1 MLTPPIPTQA
11 PAALTKPRSKRPLSL
26 VADAAAKFT
35 LPKEAEI
42 AIGAAGIFLSYSV
55 LAVQQEN
62 VYKRAYGGE
71 HFKYTFLVLVMERL
85 INAAVALVG
94 LLSFGPSGLK
104 IPHLDIFNSGVSQML
119 AMASSNEALR
129 YVSYPTQVLGKSCKM
144 VPVMAGGIV
153 LGGKRFSLVEYVQ
166 VALIT
171 LGVVVFNFGG
181 ARKKGGAKDSPY
193 GLALIG
199 VSLLLDAVTGGLQDK
214 VKVATKALNP
224 DAAGPKRPSL
234 HESMMWTNASGGI
247 VALVLALL
255 TGHMVGGI
263 KFAIAHPEVLYS
275 ICLFSMA
282 SAVGQNFI
290 FYVVTQF
297 NPLVLTTVTTTR
309 KIFTTL
315 YSVFRNPANRL
326 SELQWAG
333 CAIVFVG
340 MLLDIAKGACCPK
353 KKPPPPSSSIVA
365 SAEDDDDDDDD
376 LEDGIELQDT
386 TKRPLLGR

>member
-71 HFKYTFLVLVMERL
+71 YFKYTFLVLVMERL

-181 ARKKGGAKDSPY
+181 ERKKGGAKDSPY

-309 KIFTTL
+309 KIFSTL
-315 YSVFRNPANRL
+315 YSVFRNPANSL
-326 SELQWAG
+326 NTMQWSGCSLVFAG
-333 CAIVFVG
+333 LLGDIVRKY
-340 MLLDIAKGACCPK
+340 LPAAPK
-353 KKPPPPSSSIVA
+353 AAPPPPPPAVEA
-365 SAEDDDDDDDD
+365 AAEEEGSAPPAAPPAG
-376 LEDGIELQDT
+376 LAT
-386 TKRPLLGR
+386 TPSA

>member
-71 HFKYTFLVLVMERL
+71 YFKYTFLVLVMERL

-144 VPVMAGGIV
+144 VPVMAGGV
-153 LGGKRFSLVEYVQ
+153 LLGGKKFSALEYLQ

-171 LGVVVFNFGG
+171 AGVCVFNLFGKK
-181 ARKKGGAKDSPY
+181 KKGGADSAL
-193 GLALIG
+193 GLGLIG
-199 VSLLLDAVTGGLQDK
+199 FSLVMDAVTGGLQDK
-214 VKVATKALNP
+214 VKKRTAELNP
-224 DAAGPKRPSL
+224 DAGEKPVPTM
-234 HESMMWTNASGGI
+234 HESMFWTNASGFL
-247 VALVLALL
+247 VAAALAAATGQATEGYAFCARHPDVLRA
-255 TGHMVGGI
+255 V
-263 KFAIAHPEVLYS
+263 VVYS
-275 ICLFSMA
+275 LA

-290 FYVVTQF
+290 YFTITQF

-309 KIFTTL
+309 KIF
-315 YSVFRNPANRL
+315 SV
-326 SELQWAG
+326 
-333 CAIVFVG
+333 
-340 MLLDIAKGACCPK
+340 LLDIVSRGYVLNGTQW
-353 KKPPPPSSSIVA
+353 SGVA
-365 SAEDDDDDDDD
+365 AAS
-376 LEDGIELQDT
+376 LGVLGELQE
-386 TKRPLLGR
+386 KFGKKQHAHSK